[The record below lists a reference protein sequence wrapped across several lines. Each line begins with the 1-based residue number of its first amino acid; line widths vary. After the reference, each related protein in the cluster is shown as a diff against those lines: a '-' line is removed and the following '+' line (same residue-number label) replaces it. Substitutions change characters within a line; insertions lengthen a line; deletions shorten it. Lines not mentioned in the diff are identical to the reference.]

1 MHRRHKTK
9 VKDCNF
15 DANSIPNTHLNDY
28 SCPSSRPR
36 RTHTSPSIPSCGALL
51 CLLSLFFAFC
61 PNSLSLS
68 FVLVVSIVFCRCSLS
83 CFCRTY
89 TFYLALFSTCLR
101 IVVSIGWSCL
111 VFCLN
116 LLPCPVFMSYFKLAD
131 CKMLKL
137 VFSSIMTHEGVSIS
151 YLSCLFVLFPYLV
164 LSGRVLPGLDLS
176 CLVLW
181 LYFAC
186 LAVVYS
192 SDCLLTVF
200 LFLGCLE
207 CARVLVEAGLV
218 LSSRCIA
225 LVLSLYCSL
234 SCRCLVVVL

>member
-1 MHRRHKTK
+1 LTL
-9 VKDCNF
+9 
-15 DANSIPNTHLNDY
+15 T
-28 SCPSSRPR
+28 
-36 RTHTSPSIPSCGALL
+36 
-51 CLLSLFFAFC
+51 LSLTHILTITLAHHPDPEGHTQAPQSHRAVRCFVFC
-61 PNSLSLS
+61 RYSLPFVLILYLCRLSLSLV
-68 FVLVVSIVFCRCSLS
+68 FVFCRCSLS

-89 TFYLALFSTCLR
+89 TFYLALFSICLR